1 MSGLIIVF
9 LIWCCI
15 AIPMGWALSKVE
27 QKVNNLPVART
38 KSAILFSVFLGPLGW
53 IWVVA
58 RSSMNFASSINQN
71 QKLQG
76 QAAQQKLHEQQVAQ
90 LQRPQQEYGGP
101 TVN

>member
-9 LIWCCI
+9 LVWCCF

-27 QKVNNLPVART
+27 QKVNNMPEART

-58 RSSMNFASSINQN
+58 RSSMNFASSLNQN
-71 QKLQG
+71 WKLQG
-76 QAAQQKLHEQQVAQ
+76 RAAQEQLRDPTEGQPHEI
-90 LQRPQQEYGGP
+90 L
-101 TVN
+101 

>member
-9 LIWCCI
+9 LVWCCF
-15 AIPMGWALSKVE
+15 AIPIGWAFSKVE
-27 QKVNNLPVART
+27 QKVNNMPEPRT

-53 IWVVA
+53 IWVCA
-58 RSSMNFASSINQN
+58 RSGMNFASSFNQN

-76 QAAQQKLHEQQVAQ
+76 RVAQQQLHEQQVAQ
-90 LQRPQQEYGGP
+90 LPRQQQEYGDP